1 MCVSKYTV
9 FHQIHYIFMINAL
22 FPHNFSVPKSR
33 SPPICS
39 LFGCITQT
47 SCNDFNCKDVLRP
60 FAPVMSIQT
69 QLSWN
74 IAAIWTYPES
84 PVLEIM
90 VLNREKG
97 FEFKTHPM
105 KLNEPLKRL
114 SKLRYYVVEY
124 SFEQF
129 KNWMIKIWYSP
140 SIFCTKICEL
150 CVLVRMQYQST
161 QELLNLTI
169 IGFLNYLTVSHGPL
183 FSLRTCSV

>member
-1 MCVSKYTV
+1 M
-9 FHQIHYIFMINAL
+9 L
-22 FPHNFSVPKSR
+22 KSR

-114 SKLRYYVVEY
+114 SKLRYYEPTLY
-124 SFEQF
+124 A
-129 KNWMIKIWYSP
+129 M
-140 SIFCTKICEL
+140 
-150 CVLVRMQYQST
+150 
-161 QELLNLTI
+161 LLNI
-169 IGFLNYLTVSHGPL
+169 VLNNLRIEWLKYDIPHQYFAQKYVNCVYLSECNINLHRSCSI
-183 FSLRTCSV
+183 SLL